1 MENTQSIVVGAGS
14 SVLQQLANFI
24 PGLLW
29 ALVIFLIGVILSNW
43 AAKLTTSFIKTI
55 KLEKLLQNT
64 GVETFLKR
72 AEIPHT
78 VEKIIGQ
85 IVRWIILLIFV
96 IATLNQLGLTAVS
109 AVLENILGYVPNVVS
124 AVVIVALGI
133 VIAGVLEG
141 MIKGA
146 VSHVNPKV
154 ARLLGKVT
162 SYTIMVFVVLAAIA
176 ELQIASEFIQAI
188 FFGVVAALSLG
199 FGLALGLG
207 SKDTVAKIMAE
218 WYSKGKK

>member
-1 MENTQSIVVGAGS
+1 MESTQSIVVSATS
-14 SVLQQLANFI
+14 SVLTQLANFV
-24 PGLLW
+24 PSLLW
-29 ALVIFLIGVILSNW
+29 ALVIFFVGIVLSNW
-43 AAKLTTSFIKTI
+43 AAKLTTAFIKTI
-55 KLEKLLQNT
+55 RLERLLKNT
-64 GVETFLKR
+64 GVEEFLKR

-78 VEKIIGQ
+78 LEKIIGQ

-109 AVLENILGYVPNVVS
+109 TVLENILDYVPNVVS

-133 VIAGVLEG
+133 LIAGVLEG
-141 MIKGA
+141 MVKGA
-146 VSHVNPKV
+146 VSNVNPKV

-162 SYTIMVFVVLAAIA
+162 SYTIMVFVILAAIA
-176 ELQIASEFIQAI
+176 ELNIASEFIQAI
-188 FFGVVAALSLG
+188 FFGVVGALSLG

-207 SKDTVAKIMAE
+207 SKDIVAKIMDE